1 MHKDRYRAVNGDS
14 MFQKEIAK
22 NLTIEQINQNTK
34 LLQEILFALDKS
46 AIVAITNAQG
56 NITYVNDLFCKVTQ
70 YDRSELIGQNHRIVN
85 SGYHPKSFFKEL
97 WKTIGRGEIWKGEI
111 KNKKKDG
118 TLYWVHATIVPFLN
132 EKGKPYQ
139 YISIRTDITKEKELE
154 EEVYKSNEKYRLIAE
169 NSVTLISLLEEDG
182 SFNYASPTFNKL
194 LGYDVEQL
202 EKGNFIDIIHPQDVK
217 YVMKEIKKIFRREK
231 VSVDLEYRI
240 LQANGKYID
249 VEAMI
254 TMAEA
259 SSQTNAELL
268 LVSMKDV
275 TIRKEVE
282 QTIYHLA
289 YHDAL
294 TDFPN
299 RSSFMNEFRS
309 EMAKKKKSKDKM
321 SLLFI
326 DLDNFKMIN
335 DQWGHDIGD
344 LVIRGASE
352 MIKSALPESSLAA
365 RLGGDEF
372 IVLLTERNFESDI
385 NVIVKRI
392 IDMFQKPIIVDG
404 VEYPITCSI
413 GIANYPE
420 HGETSE
426 ELLKNAESALYT
438 VKQNAKNGFHVFDR
452 DIENQSLERR
462 ILENAL
468 RKAIKQEQFF
478 LEYQPKLNI
487 ETNEI
492 IGMEALVR
500 WKHPD
505 FGIIPPGKFIPLAE
519 ETSLIIPLGEWI
531 LKESCRQTKEWQDK
545 GFPQL
550 VVSVNVSV
558 RQLNDRFFL
567 EKVKEILKE
576 TQLDSKWLEFEVT
589 ESVVADITNTVNILQ
604 EIKELGIQ
612 LSVDDFG
619 TGYSSLSYLKHLPID
634 TLKVDASFVRDL
646 HKNDESK
653 AIVRAVLNLANTIG
667 LNVIAEGIELKEHVI
682 ALCNDGCKLGQ
693 GYYYSRPLNDKAFE
707 EYLNKI
713 NYSSN

>member
-1 MHKDRYRAVNGDS
+1 MHNDRHREMNDGS
-14 MFQKEIAK
+14 MFQEETTN
-22 NLTIEQINQNTK
+22 NLTIEQINENIK

-56 NITYVNDLFCKVTQ
+56 NITYVNDLFCKITQ
-70 YDRSELIGQNHRIVN
+70 FDRSELIGQNHRILN
-85 SGYHPKSFFKEL
+85 SGYHPKSFFKEM
-97 WKTIGRGEIWKGEI
+97 WKTIGQGRIWKGEI

-154 EEVYKSNEKYRLIAE
+154 EEVYKSKEKYRLIAE
-169 NSVTLISLLEEDG
+169 NSVTLISLIEQDG
-182 SFNYASPTFNKL
+182 SFNYASPTFEKM
-194 LGYDVEQL
+194 LGYDIEHL
-202 EKGNFIDIIHPQDVK
+202 EKKGNFLNLIHPKDVK
-217 YVMKEIKKIFRREK
+217 YVMKEIIKVFRREK
-231 VSVDLEYRI
+231 VSVDIEYRI
-240 LQANGKYID
+240 QQANGKYID
-249 VEAMI
+249 VEAMMTI
-254 TMAEA
+254 AQ
-259 SSQTNAELL
+259 SPSQTNEELL

-275 TIRKEVE
+275 SIRKEVE

-299 RSSFMNEFRS
+299 RSSFMNELRS
-309 EMAKKKKSKDKM
+309 EVANKKKSKGRM

-352 MIKSALPESSLAA
+352 MIRSALPQSSLAA

-372 IVLLTERNFESDI
+372 IVLLTERNFEMEI
-385 NVIVKRI
+385 TEIVNQI
-392 IDMFQKPIIVDG
+392 IEKFQRPIIIDG

-438 VKQNAKNGFHVFDR
+438 IKQNAKNGFHIFDKEL
-452 DIENQSLERR
+452 DNQSLERR

-468 RKAIKQEQFF
+468 RNAIKEEQFF

-487 ETNEI
+487 ETNEL

-505 FGIIPPGKFIPLAE
+505 FGIIPPGKFISLAE
-519 ETSLIIPLGEWI
+519 DTSLIIPLGEWI
-531 LKESCRQTKEWQDK
+531 LKESCRQTKEWQEK
-545 GFPQL
+545 GFTQL

-558 RQLNDRFFL
+558 LQLNDSYFL

-576 TQLDSKWLEFEVT
+576 TKLDPKWLEFEVT
-589 ESVVADITNTVNILQ
+589 ESVVADISNTVNVLQ

-612 LSVDDFG
+612 ISVDDFG

-646 HKNDESK
+646 HKNVESK

-667 LNVIAEGIELKEHVI
+667 LNVIAEGIELEEHVK
-682 ALCNDGCKLGQ
+682 ALCNDGCTLGQ

-707 EYLNKI
+707 EYLNKA
-713 NYSSN
+713 NFSS

>member
-589 ESVVADITNTVNILQ
+589 ESIVADITNTVNILQ